1 MNVTNGICKNK
12 CENYPNCKPCGNWKN
27 RYEEYK
33 KGMGY
38 KNKDI
43 ADHLG
48 RKLNSVEVSVSRD
61 PFPDTFKLAIITYE
75 QMLLK
80 GRITYDEPEVYKAKA
95 DE

>member
-1 MNVTNGICKNK
+1 MSK
-12 CENYPNCKPCGNWKN
+12 WKQ
-27 RYEEYK
+27 RYEAYK

-43 ADHLG
+43 ARLLD
-48 RKLNSVEVSVSRD
+48 RKLNSIEVSVTREK
-61 PFPDTFKLAIITYE
+61 FPDTFKLAIITYE
-75 QMLLK
+75 KMLIN

>member
-1 MNVTNGICKNK
+1 MS
-12 CENYPNCKPCGNWKN
+12 NWKQ
-27 RYEEYK
+27 RYEAYK

-43 ADHLG
+43 AQHLG
-48 RKLNSVEVSVSRD
+48 RKLNSVEVSVNRN

-75 QMLLK
+75 QMLLN
-80 GRITYDEPEVYKAKA
+80 GRITYDESEVYKAKS